1 MRAYAVIVICVLG
14 FLTGARAEMNTP
26 TRLNC
31 EFGYISSAVAGP
43 DTRYFVASIDRA
55 TEADFITF
63 YNIDLVSGRAEVAGA
78 RVDSE
83 MVIVSERRTNWTFTE
98 FTDRGDTYVTQVF
111 REFEPGGEGTGIY
124 RVVRSR
130 QWTEFGSVYA
140 RQYYGVCA
148 TSDDAD

>member
-1 MRAYAVIVICVLG
+1 MRKLVVILICAIG
-14 FLTGARAEMNTP
+14 FPIGGKAELNTH
-26 TRLNC
+26 TQLNC

-43 DTRYFVASIDRA
+43 DTRYFTASMDRA
-55 TEADFITF
+55 TEADFVTF
-63 YNIDLVSGRAEVAGA
+63 YNIDLVSGRAEVTGA

-111 REFEPGGEGTGIY
+111 HEFEPGGEGTGIY

-130 QWTEFGSVYA
+130 QWTEFGSVYG

-148 TSDDAD
+148 TSE